1 MKQKEKTK
9 VIHKTEETAV
19 VLPVEMKVRSLG
31 DGEKCLAYFS
41 ANLGGAFAVR
51 GLRLME
57 GKNGPFLNF
66 PSYKAGDGYR
76 DICFPIT
83 AQLRQQMTDSA
94 VEAYRQALAQHQ
106 AQADPEPETEMA
118 GMQMG

>member
-1 MKQKEKTK
+1 MKQKEKTT

-57 GKNGPFLNF
+57 ERMDRFSTSPATRPGAVTGTSVFQSP
-66 PSYKAGDGYR
+66 PSCASR
-76 DICFPIT
+76 
-83 AQLRQQMTDSA
+83 
-94 VEAYRQALAQHQ
+94 
-106 AQADPEPETEMA
+106 
-118 GMQMG
+118 